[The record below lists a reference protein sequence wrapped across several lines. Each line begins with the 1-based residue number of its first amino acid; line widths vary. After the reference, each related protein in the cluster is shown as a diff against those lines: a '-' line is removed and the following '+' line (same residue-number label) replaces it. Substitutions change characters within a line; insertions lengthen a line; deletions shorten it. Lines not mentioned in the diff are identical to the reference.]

1 MTEQELRDEFEKIK
15 NDYGCIGL
23 LNNEFKWFQK
33 GYSLAQETIA
43 EQELRIEFEHEA
55 WCDTQN
61 NISKICNCMMSYPL
75 EIIENLKETI
85 KAKDALIEKL
95 EQKIK
100 DIEWRMV

>member
-15 NDYGCIGL
+15 NEYGCIGL

-33 GYSLAQETIA
+33 GYSLAQETI
-43 EQELRIEFEHEA
+43 
-55 WCDTQN
+55 
-61 NISKICNCMMSYPL
+61 
-75 EIIENLKETI
+75 

-95 EQKIK
+95 EQRIK